1 MPCCVTGRNIQKYK
15 GAGGTASTLQDALEN
30 DNVATIDI
38 ILQSPAKFVGDG
50 SGLFGIPGVG
60 GSVGNLQ
67 QVTDVNSTSTN
78 KIILTNTATSLQT
91 YGNIVVGTN
100 VYASEYFG
108 DGTKLSGIALNTELA
123 DNVIR
128 IGNLET
134 NLTNN
139 STRITTVTN
148 NLTNNVIRIG
158 NLETNLT
165 SNSSRISTLETEIQP
180 VNRGGTGLTS
190 FVSGDLIYANG
201 TSSFTNLAASSS
213 TQGYFLKNDNGIP
226 TWADVSLVGSASP
239 YSITAGSGLSG
250 GNYNG
255 SSAVTWTVDFNVVA
269 TTSNLN
275 SNVARI
281 NTLENE
287 IQPVNRG
294 GTGLTSYTVGDLLYA
309 VGPTTLSVL
318 SAGNNG
324 EVLTMSSGLPSWAVA
339 SGGSGGGYWTQS
351 GSSIYYTNGNVGI
364 GTTNPNYKLHVA
376 GTSNFTNA
384 IYANGSAGTSGQVLT
399 SGGAG
404 SAPTWTTVSGGGG
417 GGYWT
422 QTGSGS
428 NIYYTLGNV
437 GIGTMNPNYKLDVT
451 GTSNFTG
458 EMRVNGSVG
467 TSGQVL
473 TSSGAGSAPTWTTVS
488 GGGGG
493 SSYWTQSGLNIYY
506 TTGNV
511 GIANTAPTNTL
522 DIGSNVSVIDDG
534 VDKLVIRGN
543 VYSTHDIIATSFR
556 GDGSNLTGVTA
567 SSITSEASRT
577 ISISTVNVLS
587 AAWLRT

>member
-108 DGTKLSGIALNTELA
+108 DGTKLSGIALNTELV

-128 IGNLET
+128 IGNLETNLTDNGIRIDNLET

-165 SNSSRISTLETEIQP
+165 DNSSRISTLETEIQP

-213 TQGYFLKNDNGIP
+213 TQGYFLKNDNGVP

-255 SSAVTWTVDFNVVA
+255 SSAVTWTVDFSVVA
-269 TTSNLN
+269 STSNLN
-275 SNVARI
+275 SNVTRI
-281 NTLENE
+281 STLENE

-324 EVLTMSSGLPSWAVA
+324 EVLTMSSGIPSWAVA
-339 SGGSGGGYWTQS
+339 SGGGGGGYWTQS
-351 GSSIYYTNGNVGI
+351 GLNIYYTTGNVGI
-364 GTTNPNYKLHVA
+364 GTTNPLYNLHVA
-376 GTSNFTNA
+376 GTSNFTNT

-399 SGGAG
+399 
-404 SAPTWTTVSGGGG
+404 T
-417 GGYWT
+417 
-422 QTGSGS
+422 
-428 NIYYTLGNV
+428 
-437 GIGTMNPNYKLDVT
+437 
-451 GTSNFTG
+451 
-458 EMRVNGSVG
+458 NGPG
-467 TSGQVL
+467 L
-473 TSSGAGSAPTWTTVS
+473 PPTWTTVS

-511 GIANTAPTNTL
+511 GISNTNPNHKLSVAGDIYTSSENGFIGYGGNISGISIQGERSNTIINFG
-522 DIGSNVSVIDDG
+522 IGS
-534 VDKLVIRGN
+534 KTR
-543 VYSTHDIIATSFR
+543 
-556 GDGSNLTGVTA
+556 
-567 SSITSEASRT
+567 
-577 ISISTVNVLS
+577 S
-587 AAWLRT
+587 AYDNPD

>member
-134 NLTNN
+134 NLTDNSTRITTVTNNLTNNVIRIGNLETNLTDNGIRIDNLETNLTNN

-165 SNSSRISTLETEIQP
+165 DNSSRISTLETEIQP

-213 TQGYFLKNDNGIP
+213 TQGYFLKNDNGVP

-255 SSAVTWTVDFNVVA
+255 SSAVTWTVDFSVVA
-269 TTSNLN
+269 STSNLN
-275 SNVARI
+275 SNVTRI
-281 NTLENE
+281 STLENE

-324 EVLTMSSGLPSWAVA
+324 EVLTMSSGIPSWAVA
-339 SGGSGGGYWTQS
+339 SGGGGGGYWTQS
-351 GSSIYYTNGNVGI
+351 GLNIYYTTGNVGI
-364 GTTNPNYKLHVA
+364 GTTNPLYNLHVA
-376 GTSNFTNA
+376 GTSNFTNT

-399 SGGAG
+399 TNGPG
-404 SAPTWTTVSGGGG
+404 SAPTWTTVSGG
-417 GGYWT
+417 T
-422 QTGSGS
+422 
-428 NIYYTLGNV
+428 
-437 GIGTMNPNYKLDVT
+437 
-451 GTSNFTG
+451 
-458 EMRVNGSVG
+458 
-467 TSGQVL
+467 
-473 TSSGAGSAPTWTTVS
+473 
-488 GGGGG
+488 G

-511 GIANTAPTNTL
+511 GISNTNPNHKLSVAGDIYTSSENGFIGYGGNISGISIQGERSNTIINFG
-522 DIGSNVSVIDDG
+522 IGS
-534 VDKLVIRGN
+534 KTR
-543 VYSTHDIIATSFR
+543 
-556 GDGSNLTGVTA
+556 
-567 SSITSEASRT
+567 
-577 ISISTVNVLS
+577 S
-587 AAWLRT
+587 AYDNPD

>member
-134 NLTNN
+134 NLTDNSTRITTVTNNLTNNVIRIGNLETNLTDNGIRIDNLETNLTNN

-165 SNSSRISTLETEIQP
+165 DNSSRISTLETEIQP

-213 TQGYFLKNDNGIP
+213 TQGYFLKNDNGVP

-255 SSAVTWTVDFNVVA
+255 SSAVTWTVDFSVVA
-269 TTSNLN
+269 STSNLN
-275 SNVARI
+275 SNVTRI
-281 NTLENE
+281 STLENE

-324 EVLTMSSGLPSWAVA
+324 EVLTMSSGIPSWAVA
-339 SGGSGGGYWTQS
+339 SGGGGGGYWTQS
-351 GSSIYYTNGNVGI
+351 GLNIYYTTGNVGI
-364 GTTNPNYKLHVA
+364 GTTNPLYNLHVA
-376 GTSNFTNA
+376 GTSNFTNT

-399 SGGAG
+399 
-404 SAPTWTTVSGGGG
+404 T
-417 GGYWT
+417 
-422 QTGSGS
+422 
-428 NIYYTLGNV
+428 
-437 GIGTMNPNYKLDVT
+437 
-451 GTSNFTG
+451 
-458 EMRVNGSVG
+458 NGPG
-467 TSGQVL
+467 L
-473 TSSGAGSAPTWTTVS
+473 PPTWTTVS

-511 GIANTAPTNTL
+511 GISNTNPNHKLSVAGDIYTSSENGFIGYGGNISGISIQGERSNTIINFG
-522 DIGSNVSVIDDG
+522 IGS
-534 VDKLVIRGN
+534 KTR
-543 VYSTHDIIATSFR
+543 
-556 GDGSNLTGVTA
+556 
-567 SSITSEASRT
+567 
-577 ISISTVNVLS
+577 S
-587 AAWLRT
+587 AYDNPD

>member
-165 SNSSRISTLETEIQP
+165 NNSIRIGNLETNLTDNSTRITSVTNNLTNNVIRIGNLETNLTNNGIRIGNLETNLTNNSTRITTVTNNLTNNVIRIGNLETNLTSNSSRISTLETEIQP

-281 NTLENE
+281 DTLENE

-384 IYANGSAGTSGQVLT
+384 IYANGSVGLSGQVLT
-399 SGGAG
+399 S
-404 SAPTWTTVSGGGG
+404 
-417 GGYWT
+417 
-422 QTGSGS
+422 TG
-428 NIYYTLGNV
+428 
-437 GIGTMNPNYKLDVT
+437 P
-451 GTSNFTG
+451 
-458 EMRVNGSVG
+458 
-467 TSGQVL
+467 
-473 TSSGAGSAPTWTTVS
+473 GSAPTWTTVS

-511 GIANTAPTNTL
+511 GISNTNPNHKLSVAGDIYTSSENGFIGYGGNISGISIQGERNNTIINFG
-522 DIGSNVSVIDDG
+522 IGS
-534 VDKLVIRGN
+534 K
-543 VYSTHDIIATSFR
+543 TQ
-556 GDGSNLTGVTA
+556 
-567 SSITSEASRT
+567 
-577 ISISTVNVLS
+577 S
-587 AAWLRT
+587 AYDNPD

>member
-108 DGTKLSGIALNTELA
+108 DGTKLSGIALNTELV

-128 IGNLET
+128 IGNLETNLTDNSTRITTVTNNLTNNVIRIGNLETNLTDNVTRINNLET

-165 SNSSRISTLETEIQP
+165 DNSTRITTVTNNLTNNVIRIGNLETNLTDNSSRISTLETEIQP

-213 TQGYFLKNDNGIP
+213 TQGYFLKNDNGVP

-239 YSITAGSGLSG
+239 YSIAAGSGLSG

-255 SSAVTWTVDFNVVA
+255 SSAVTWTVDFSVVA
-269 TTSNLN
+269 STSNLN
-275 SNVARI
+275 SNVTRI
-281 NTLENE
+281 STLENE

-318 SAGNNG
+318 SAGTSG
-324 EVLTMSSGLPSWAVA
+324 EVLTTNGPGSAPTWTTV
-339 SGGSGGGYWTQS
+339 SGGGGGGYWTQT
-351 GSSIYYTNGNVGI
+351 GTDIYYTTGNVGI
-364 GTTNPNYKLHVA
+364 GTTNPLYNLHVT

-399 SGGAG
+399 
-404 SAPTWTTVSGGGG
+404 T
-417 GGYWT
+417 
-422 QTGSGS
+422 
-428 NIYYTLGNV
+428 
-437 GIGTMNPNYKLDVT
+437 
-451 GTSNFTG
+451 
-458 EMRVNGSVG
+458 NGP
-467 TSGQVL
+467 
-473 TSSGAGSAPTWTTVS
+473 GSAPTWTTVS

-511 GIANTAPTNTL
+511 GISNTNPNHKLSVAGDIYTSSENGFIGYGGNISGISIQGERSNTIINFG
-522 DIGSNVSVIDDG
+522 IGS
-534 VDKLVIRGN
+534 K
-543 VYSTHDIIATSFR
+543 TQ
-556 GDGSNLTGVTA
+556 
-567 SSITSEASRT
+567 
-577 ISISTVNVLS
+577 S
-587 AAWLRT
+587 AYDNPD

>member
-1 MPCCVTGRNIQKYK
+1 MPCCDTGRNIQKYK
-15 GAGGTASTLQDALEN
+15 GVTASTLQDVT
-30 DNVATIDI
+30 DNGNTTTGDI
-38 ILQSPAKFVGDG
+38 ITTTGYFIGDG
-50 SGLFGIPGVG
+50 SKLTNVPGVSG
-60 GSVGNLQ
+60 AAFTLQ
-67 QVTDVNSTSTN
+67 QTTN
-78 KIILTNTATSLQT
+78 KGNVTTDTVEFQNSVTSLT
-91 YGNIVVGTN
+91 ASGNVLVTGN
-100 VYASEYFG
+100 VTASVFYG
-108 DGTKLSGIALNTELA
+108 DGTTLTGVALSADLA

-134 NLTNN
+134 NLTD
-139 STRITTVTN
+139 
-148 NLTNNVIRIG
+148 
-158 NLETNLT
+158 
-165 SNSSRISTLETEIQP
+165 NSSRISTLETEIQP

-239 YSITAGSGLSG
+239 YSITTGSGLSG

-255 SSAVTWTVDFNVVA
+255 SSAVTWTADFNVVA

-294 GTGLTSYTVGDLLYA
+294 GTNITSYTVGDLLYA

-384 IYANGSAGTSGQVLT
+384 IYTNGSAGLSGQVLT
-399 SGGAG
+399 S
-404 SAPTWTTVSGGGG
+404 
-417 GGYWT
+417 
-422 QTGSGS
+422 TG
-428 NIYYTLGNV
+428 
-437 GIGTMNPNYKLDVT
+437 P
-451 GTSNFTG
+451 
-458 EMRVNGSVG
+458 
-467 TSGQVL
+467 
-473 TSSGAGSAPTWTTVS
+473 GSAPTWTTVS

-511 GIANTAPTNTL
+511 GISNTNPNHKLSVAGDIYTSSENGFIGYGGNISGISIQGERNNTIINFG
-522 DIGSNVSVIDDG
+522 IGS
-534 VDKLVIRGN
+534 K
-543 VYSTHDIIATSFR
+543 TQ
-556 GDGSNLTGVTA
+556 
-567 SSITSEASRT
+567 
-577 ISISTVNVLS
+577 S
-587 AAWLRT
+587 AYDNPD

>member
-139 STRITTVTN
+139 SIRIGNLETNLTDNSTRITSVTNNLTNNVIRIGNLETNLTNNGIRIGNLETNLTNNSTRITTVTN

-255 SSAVTWTVDFNVVA
+255 SSAVTWTADFNVVA

-384 IYANGSAGTSGQVLT
+384 IYTNGSVGLSGQVLT
-399 SGGAG
+399 S
-404 SAPTWTTVSGGGG
+404 
-417 GGYWT
+417 
-422 QTGSGS
+422 TG
-428 NIYYTLGNV
+428 
-437 GIGTMNPNYKLDVT
+437 P
-451 GTSNFTG
+451 
-458 EMRVNGSVG
+458 
-467 TSGQVL
+467 
-473 TSSGAGSAPTWTTVS
+473 GSAPTWTTVS

-511 GIANTAPTNTL
+511 GISNTNPNHKLSVAGDIYTSSENGFIGYGGNISGISIQGERNNTIINFG
-522 DIGSNVSVIDDG
+522 IGS
-534 VDKLVIRGN
+534 K
-543 VYSTHDIIATSFR
+543 TQ
-556 GDGSNLTGVTA
+556 
-567 SSITSEASRT
+567 
-577 ISISTVNVLS
+577 S
-587 AAWLRT
+587 AYDNPD

>member
-134 NLTNN
+134 NLTDN

-165 SNSSRISTLETEIQP
+165 DNGIRIGNLETNLTDNSNRITTVTNNLTNNVIRIGNLETNLTDNGIRIGNLETNLTDNSNRITTVTNNLTNNVIRIGNLETNLTDNSSRISTLETEIQP

-213 TQGYFLKNDNGIP
+213 TQGYFLKNDNGVP

-239 YSITAGSGLSG
+239 YSIAAGSGLSG

-255 SSAVTWTVDFNVVA
+255 SSAVTWTVDFGVVA
-269 TTSNLN
+269 STSNLN
-275 SNVARI
+275 SNVTRI
-281 NTLENE
+281 STLENE

-309 VGPTTLSVL
+309 AGPTTLSVL
-318 SAGNNG
+318 SAGTSG
-324 EVLTMSSGLPSWAVA
+324 EVLT
-339 SGGSGGGYWTQS
+339 
-351 GSSIYYTNGNVGI
+351 TNG
-364 GTTNPNYKLHVA
+364 P
-376 GTSNFTNA
+376 
-384 IYANGSAGTSGQVLT
+384 
-399 SGGAG
+399 G

-422 QTGSGS
+422 Q
-428 NIYYTLGNV
+428 
-437 GIGTMNPNYKLDVT
+437 
-451 GTSNFTG
+451 
-458 EMRVNGSVG
+458 
-467 TSGQVL
+467 
-473 TSSGAGSAPTWTTVS
+473 
-488 GGGGG
+488 
-493 SSYWTQSGLNIYY
+493 SGLNIYY

-511 GIANTAPTNTL
+511 GIGTTSPSYNLDVTGDINFTGELNVNGSAGTTGQVLTSSGAGNAPTWTTISGGGGSSVWTTSGLNIYYTTGNVGISNTNPNHKL
-522 DIGSNVSVIDDG
+522 SVAGDIYTSSENGFIGYGGNISGISIQGERSNTIINFGIGS
-534 VDKLVIRGN
+534 K
-543 VYSTHDIIATSFR
+543 TQ
-556 GDGSNLTGVTA
+556 
-567 SSITSEASRT
+567 
-577 ISISTVNVLS
+577 S
-587 AAWLRT
+587 AYDNPD